1 METKEELQKM
11 RKTNMEIYPTYKKL
25 AWDYLFYYTIDFLF
39 LTQVKNLSSADVVL
53 ASSVKALF
61 GILLQIPANIIVEFL
76 GRKNSAILGNIL
88 NCLYI
93 VMFMMTGN
101 IYDLIFAKFISS
113 LAFSLKEIAEPSILN
128 ASIPPSKYKS
138 NILAKIN
145 AKGSSGY
152 YILGA
157 FSKIIGAILFEFNTY
172 LPFILSLVMLV
183 IVTIMSMGFIEP
195 VKRKEKTNQNGI
207 VKKQLKNIEDGF
219 KYILK
224 SNRLKALIIA
234 SALIVSLLSI
244 LLNYHTSILQ
254 YVKIPTYIIGFIAAG
269 MSVVSSMAS
278 KMQGKFHNKFR
289 NKSLITVALIAS
301 ISTII
306 AGSVGIIA
314 DKSKIFIGVI
324 IFAIMM
330 ARFSHGMY
338 YTLIDKY
345 FTNFSNKDIDTK
357 IFAVKN
363 LVVNMTSAIMGF
375 MASFLLGKMEI
386 TYCMIIVGIAF
397 TIMYILM
404 EIYMKT
410 RVGLKPEEYS
420 KEERKYDELKET
432 V

>member
-11 RKTNMEIYPTYKKL
+11 RKTNMKIYPTYKKL

-314 DKSKIFIGVI
+314 DKSKIFI
-324 IFAIMM
+324 
-330 ARFSHGMY
+330 
-338 YTLIDKY
+338 
-345 FTNFSNKDIDTK
+345 
-357 IFAVKN
+357 
-363 LVVNMTSAIMGF
+363 
-375 MASFLLGKMEI
+375 
-386 TYCMIIVGIAF
+386 
-397 TIMYILM
+397 
-404 EIYMKT
+404 
-410 RVGLKPEEYS
+410 
-420 KEERKYDELKET
+420 
-432 V
+432 